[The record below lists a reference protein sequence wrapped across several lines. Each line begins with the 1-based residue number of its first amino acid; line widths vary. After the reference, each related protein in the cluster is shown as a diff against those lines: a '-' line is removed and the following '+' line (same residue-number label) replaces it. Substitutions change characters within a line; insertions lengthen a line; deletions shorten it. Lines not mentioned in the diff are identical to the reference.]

1 VGDEML
7 VDGIVK
13 CGGSDTAKLMTNQSY
28 CHFFPVGPIMLFHE
42 IASNTREAE
51 SNHKIFREEMHG
63 TAMILCTV
71 KRLERAETQ

>member
-1 VGDEML
+1 ML

-51 SNHKIFREEMHG
+51 
-63 TAMILCTV
+63 
-71 KRLERAETQ
+71 